1 MSSQDCIRQRLVKWI
16 VVNPAV
22 SVGERILQASSIQM
36 HEKSMKVFGEF
47 MTKTNDVVTQ
57 LSSELGTLN
66 NWIEAQEADRKQ
78 QRLTW
83 ARQKSVNSTPTNTAR
98 TELHSISHF
107 ITGTS
112 VAQDQGLH
120 IFVSLKQLSSTCHVS
135 FLAALDT
142 DYKHKF
148 SVTLFIHFFYLSDGL
163 TFTNKHCES
172 QPTKPCDGPRQS
184 GGSTQIPSLTG
195 YEPKSVEFKDIDTEA
210 IEPED
215 LEPIKIEL
223 DRDLGT
229 DPYQIQERFTRNS
242 PTEDMDEFGKV
253 GADTSYLQSQMHT
266 DYDLAES
273 IAYSDLEDGELRKMM
288 ASPLYL
294 QSRENYE
301 SS

>member
-1 MSSQDCIRQRLVKWI
+1 MNL
-16 VVNPAV
+16 NP
-22 SVGERILQASSIQM
+22 Q
-36 HEKSMKVFGEF
+36 
-47 MTKTNDVVTQ
+47 
-57 LSSELGTLN
+57 
-66 NWIEAQEADRKQ
+66 
-78 QRLTW
+78 
-83 ARQKSVNSTPTNTAR
+83 
-98 TELHSISHF
+98 
-107 ITGTS
+107 
-112 VAQDQGLH
+112 
-120 IFVSLKQLSSTCHVS
+120 
-135 FLAALDT
+135 
-142 DYKHKF
+142 
-148 SVTLFIHFFYLSDGL
+148 
-163 TFTNKHCES
+163 
-172 QPTKPCDGPRQS
+172 KPCDGPRQS

-253 GADTSYLQSQMHT
+253 GADTSYLRSQMHT
-266 DYDLAES
+266 DYDSAES

-301 SS
+301 SSRTPIAPEKPAALLQERGASAKCTQADLRKA